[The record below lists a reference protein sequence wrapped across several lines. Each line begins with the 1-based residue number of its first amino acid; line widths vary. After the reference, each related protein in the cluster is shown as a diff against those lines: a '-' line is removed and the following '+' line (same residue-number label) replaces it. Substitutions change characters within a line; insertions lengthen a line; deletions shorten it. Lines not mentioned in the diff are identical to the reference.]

1 MKLGYARIS
10 TSSQDHQLQV
20 DALNAAGVDEIITDT
35 ISGSSKKRE
44 GLDRLLDKAREGDT
58 IVVWRLD
65 RLGRSLSHLIQLV
78 EQLKARGIGFKSL
91 QEEINTDTANGM
103 FFFHMIGAL
112 ATFERSLI
120 VERTRAGL
128 EAAKEQGRVGG
139 RPAAMTPEQEKLVLA
154 LVEQGQNRAEICN
167 SFDISRA
174 TLYRLLAKH
183 KG

>member
-1 MKLGYARIS
+1 MKLGYARVS
-10 TSSQDHQLQV
+10 TNSQDHQLQV

-103 FFFHMIGAL
+103 FFFHM
-112 ATFERSLI
+112 
-120 VERTRAGL
+120 
-128 EAAKEQGRVGG
+128 
-139 RPAAMTPEQEKLVLA
+139 
-154 LVEQGQNRAEICN
+154 
-167 SFDISRA
+167 
-174 TLYRLLAKH
+174 
-183 KG
+183 